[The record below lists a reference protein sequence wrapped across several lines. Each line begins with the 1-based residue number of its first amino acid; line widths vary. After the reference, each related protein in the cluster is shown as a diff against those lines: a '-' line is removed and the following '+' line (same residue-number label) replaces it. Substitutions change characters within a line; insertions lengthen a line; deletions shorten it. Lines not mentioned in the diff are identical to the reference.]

1 MHKLSTADTPF
12 LHRPSLSSRHSSSTM
27 AERFSGDGAASNGFG
42 RRHLREDEARLL
54 YEAEYPV
61 PPDMRVPGDMRE
73 GADENVLR
81 LEFRLRQLEANE

>member
-1 MHKLSTADTPF
+1 
-12 LHRPSLSSRHSSSTM
+12 M
-27 AERFSGDGAASNGFG
+27 AERFPGDGAAANGFG
-42 RRHLREDEARLL
+42 CRQLHEYEARLL
-54 YEAEYPV
+54 FEAEYPV